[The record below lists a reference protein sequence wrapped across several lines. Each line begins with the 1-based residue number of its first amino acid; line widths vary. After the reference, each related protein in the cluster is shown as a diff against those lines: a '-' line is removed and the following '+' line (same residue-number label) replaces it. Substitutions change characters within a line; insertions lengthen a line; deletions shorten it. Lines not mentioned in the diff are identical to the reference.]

1 MGKQWWQCG
10 NGGSD
15 VFFWE
20 KFCVSYRGGGG
31 DGDASEL
38 TGYGGRI
45 SC

>member
-31 DGDASEL
+31 VFRGEFWA
-38 TGYGGRI
+38 GRR
-45 SC
+45 